1 MTSTKRRTG
10 QAPGECNAFQ
20 PFLTMYDREF
30 EVTDN
35 SFKSREW
42 EEREAALK
50 QRERSHNNNQVK
62 GLVA

>member
-1 MTSTKRRTG
+1 
-10 QAPGECNAFQ
+10 
-20 PFLTMYDREF
+20 MYDREF